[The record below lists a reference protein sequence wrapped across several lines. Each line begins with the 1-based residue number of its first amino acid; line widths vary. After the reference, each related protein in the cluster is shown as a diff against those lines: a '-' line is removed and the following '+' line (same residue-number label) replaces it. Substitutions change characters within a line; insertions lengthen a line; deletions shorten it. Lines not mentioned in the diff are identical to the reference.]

1 MSGTTTKLT
10 AAIEE
15 YFADLRRVRASGAAT
30 PERSLY
36 GPLGDL
42 LKAVGAT
49 LKPKVFCVQEP
60 ADLGAGH
67 PDFGLFAAKQVQKGA
82 PREGQTP
89 EHGVVE
95 VKSPADDAWLTAA
108 GRQAGRY
115 WERYRLVLVTNARDF
130 VLVGEDP
137 HGKPTNLETLRLAG
151 SEDEFLSRLEKPHA
165 FARDAGARLGEYLAR
180 ALSHRAAP
188 KEPRDLAW
196 LLASYARDRF
206 ARVEAASCGAPQLA
220 AVRSALEEA
229 LGIRFK
235 GERGQRFFCS
245 TLVQTLFY
253 GIFSA
258 WVLWARTAEATP
270 EFGRLFT
277 GVPDTARFDWR
288 VAVWH
293 LRAPVLRALF
303 QQIADPGRLQPLS
316 LTEVLDWT
324 AAALDRVDRTTF
336 LARFNQGEAVPY
348 FYEPFLEAF
357 DPDLRKK
364 EAGDVPEAVEVDVKR
379 VATPRPCSVI
389 GQGWIQQGGEPPMA
403 KHDRRKTSGQPRSS
417 QPVTIQVPLP
427 VLGVING
434 VREAFHGLCIATG
447 LQVLEA
453 MMEVDRDALCGPK
466 GRHQVER
473 PAWRGGS
480 VDSQVTLGGRQVE
493 VPRLRVRSADGEVP
507 LASFQWAAS
516 TDPLDEHTLAAV
528 AAGVST
534 RRYASTLDPVPA
546 EVNERATSSSA
557 VSRRFVALSTKRLQA
572 FLVRPLGELD
582 LRVVCID
589 GKVFRDHC
597 MVIALGIDTQG
608 RKHVLGLRE
617 GATETAAVT
626 TGLLSDLVT
635 RGLPTDRALLFV
647 VDGAAGLRR
656 AITDVFGSRGVVQRC
671 QVHKCRNVL
680 GHLPERL
687 HASVSKALRDAWNLD
702 SADRAARVLERLAG
716 SLERDHPGAA
726 ASIRERLEET
736 LTVQRLGLTG
746 ALQRTLRTTN
756 IIENLNGSVERY
768 TRNVKRW
775 RGGQMIQR
783 WVASALVEAE
793 PRFRRVRGYRD
804 LQYLVSALD
813 ALAPPDDVVAEVA

>member
-1 MSGTTTKLT
+1 
-10 AAIEE
+10 
-15 YFADLRRVRASGAAT
+15 
-30 PERSLY
+30 
-36 GPLGDL
+36 
-42 LKAVGAT
+42 
-49 LKPKVFCVQEP
+49 
-60 ADLGAGH
+60 
-67 PDFGLFAAKQVQKGA
+67 
-82 PREGQTP
+82 
-89 EHGVVE
+89 
-95 VKSPADDAWLTAA
+95 
-108 GRQAGRY
+108 
-115 WERYRLVLVTNARDF
+115 
-130 VLVGEDP
+130 
-137 HGKPTNLETLRLAG
+137 
-151 SEDEFLSRLEKPHA
+151 
-165 FARDAGARLGEYLAR
+165 
-180 ALSHRAAP
+180 
-188 KEPRDLAW
+188 
-196 LLASYARDRF
+196 
-206 ARVEAASCGAPQLA
+206 
-220 AVRSALEEA
+220 
-229 LGIRFK
+229 
-235 GERGQRFFCS
+235 
-245 TLVQTLFY
+245 
-253 GIFSA
+253 
-258 WVLWARTAEATP
+258 
-270 EFGRLFT
+270 
-277 GVPDTARFDWR
+277 
-288 VAVWH
+288 
-293 LRAPVLRALF
+293 
-303 QQIADPGRLQPLS
+303 
-316 LTEVLDWT
+316 
-324 AAALDRVDRTTF
+324 
-336 LARFNQGEAVPY
+336 
-348 FYEPFLEAF
+348 
-357 DPDLRKK
+357 
-364 EAGDVPEAVEVDVKR
+364 
-379 VATPRPCSVI
+379 
-389 GQGWIQQGGEPPMA
+389 MA
-403 KHDRRKTSGQPRSS
+403 KHDRRKKSGQPQSS

-453 MMEVDRDALCGPK
+453 MMEADREALCGAK

-480 VDSQVTLGGRQVE
+480 VDSHVTLGG
-493 VPRLRVRSADGEVP
+493 VRSRCRGYACAAP
-507 LASFQWAAS
+507 TLKSRWRASNGRHRP
-516 TDPLDEHTLAAV
+516 TPLDEHTLAAV

-572 FLVRPLGELD
+572 FLARPLGELD

-635 RGLPTDRALLFV
+635 RGLPTDRTLLFV

-687 HASVSKALRDAWNLD
+687 HASVRKALRDAWELD

-726 ASIRERLEET
+726 ASIREGLEET

-768 TRNVKRW
+768 TRNVKRC

-804 LQYLVSALD
+804 L
-813 ALAPPDDVVAEVA
+813 